1 MTYDIIL
8 KELEKPSVFKNEA
21 VLFPDYVPVNLVHR
35 EEQIRNLTRLFRIMI
50 DSPGAILQRAILVGD
65 TGVGKTAVAKRF
77 GTTMEDIA
85 KERKINLKYIHIN
98 CYKDRTFFLI
108 IRKIAQ
114 SLIPNIPNRGLSVQ
128 EFFNLI
134 WNYLE
139 ENNLYILLTLDE
151 VDFIIENEALLYFL
165 SRINDEYVNK
175 KQRIS
180 IILITRNLNLLY
192 EIDRSIQSTLLHN
205 IIKFDPY
212 TSNQLYDIIKLR
224 SKEALKEGV
233 IDDDTLNMIAEIAA
247 SRGDARYALELLW
260 RAGKY
265 ADADGSN
272 KILPEHVRK
281 AQSDVFPFPVNI
293 ILELSLHE
301 KLLLLSIASILKK
314 SKSTHTNMGEVESVY
329 NMICENKKIEPRK
342 HTQLWE
348 YIQNLKNIGII
359 QTKVINTKGRTTI
372 INLTGIP
379 AEKLESILSS
389 EK

>member
-65 TGVGKTAVAKRF
+65 IGVGKTAVAKRF

-265 ADADGSN
+265 ADAEGSN

>member
-8 KELEKPSVFKNEA
+8 RELEKPSVFKNEA

-65 TGVGKTAVAKRF
+65 IGVGKTAVAKRF
-77 GTTMEDIA
+77 GIIMENIA

-114 SLIPNIPNRGLSVQ
+114 NLIPNIPNRGLSVQ

-139 ENNLYILLTLDE
+139 ENDSYILLTLDE
-151 VDFIIENEALLYFL
+151 IDFIIENETLLYFL
-165 SRINDEYVNK
+165 SRITDEYIDK

-180 IILITRNLNLLY
+180 IMLITRNLNLLY

-205 IIKFDPY
+205 IVKFDPY
-212 TSNQLYDIIKLR
+212 TSDQLYDIIKLR

-233 IDDDTLNMIAEIAA
+233 INDDILNMIAEIAA

-265 ADADGSN
+265 ADADGSD
-272 KILPEHVRK
+272 KITPEHVRK
-281 AQSDVFPFPVNI
+281 AQSDVFPFPINI

-314 SKSTHTNMGEVESVY
+314 SKNTYTNMGEVESVY

-359 QTKVINTKGRTTI
+359 QTKVVNTKGRTTI

-379 AEKLESILSS
+379 AEKLEMILSS

>member
-1 MTYDIIL
+1 
-8 KELEKPSVFKNEA
+8 
-21 VLFPDYVPVNLVHR
+21 
-35 EEQIRNLTRLFRIMI
+35 
-50 DSPGAILQRAILVGD
+50 
-65 TGVGKTAVAKRF
+65 
-77 GTTMEDIA
+77 
-85 KERKINLKYIHIN
+85 
-98 CYKDRTFFLI
+98 
-108 IRKIAQ
+108 
-114 SLIPNIPNRGLSVQ
+114 
-128 EFFNLI
+128 
-134 WNYLE
+134 
-139 ENNLYILLTLDE
+139 
-151 VDFIIENEALLYFL
+151 
-165 SRINDEYVNK
+165 
-175 KQRIS
+175 
-180 IILITRNLNLLY
+180 Y
-192 EIDRSIQSTLLHN
+192 EIDKSIQSTLLHN

-348 YIQNLKNIGII
+348 YLQNLKNIGII

>member
-1 MTYDIIL
+1 MTYDIII
-8 KELEKPSVFKNEA
+8 KELEKPTVFKNEA

-65 TGVGKTAVAKRF
+65 IGVGKTAVAKRF

-192 EIDRSIQSTLLHN
+192 EIDKSIQSTLLHN

>member
-65 TGVGKTAVAKRF
+65 IGVGKTAVAKRF

-151 VDFIIENEALLYFL
+151 VDFIIENEVLLYFL

-192 EIDRSIQSTLLHN
+192 EIDKSIQSTLLHN
-205 IIKFDPY
+205 IIKFDSY

>member
-65 TGVGKTAVAKRF
+65 IGVGKTAVAKRF

-265 ADADGSN
+265 ADAEGSN

-348 YIQNLKNIGII
+348 YLQNLKNIGII

>member
-65 TGVGKTAVAKRF
+65 IGVGKTAVAKRF

>member
-65 TGVGKTAVAKRF
+65 IGVGKTAVAKRF

-192 EIDRSIQSTLLHN
+192 EIDKSIQSTLLHN